1 MWLFALPALLINVC
15 IILIPA
21 LLTLTMAFFAW
32 DGVGVPAWAGF
43 ANFQRMSGDA
53 VFWLAL
59 TNNFIWT
66 AIFLTVPICI
76 ALVMAAALL
85 MSPRSRAVVQPI
97 IFLPRILAVAV
108 SGRIVQG
115 IIFIPP
121 TGLLSR
127 LNDRGFSMAD
137 PLADPDRSLY

>member
-21 LLTLTMAFFAW
+21 LLTLMMAFFAW
-32 DGVGVPAWAGF
+32 DGVGIPAWAGL
-43 ANFQRMSGDA
+43 ANFQHMFGDA
-53 VFWLAL
+53 VFWSAL

-85 MSPRSRAVVQPI
+85 MSPRSRAVVRPI
-97 IFLPRILAVAV
+97 IFLPRIPYCAS
-108 SGRIVQG
+108 SGG
-115 IIFIPP
+115 ICQSM
-121 TGLLSR
+121 LSVPVPA
-127 LNDRGFSMAD
+127 L
-137 PLADPDRSLY
+137 